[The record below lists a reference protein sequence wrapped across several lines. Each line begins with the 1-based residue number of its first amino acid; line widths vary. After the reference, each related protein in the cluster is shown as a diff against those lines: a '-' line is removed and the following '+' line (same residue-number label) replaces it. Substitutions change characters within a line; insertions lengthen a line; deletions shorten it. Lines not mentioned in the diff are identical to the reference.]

1 MHKMLEGKTAIVTG
15 ATKGIGLAI
24 AELFAEEGANV
35 ILTARGK
42 DLLDEKV
49 AEINAKGGTAMGLV
63 ADSSDPEAPAR
74 VFEEAIKA
82 YGQVDIMVNNAGSGD
97 MVAIE
102 EATDEHFAKIME
114 LNLVG
119 PFRYCREA
127 VKHFMPRNEG
137 RIINVSS
144 VNGTLPICGVAYTST
159 KGGLNTMTK
168 NIAIRLSGTNI
179 RCNAIAP
186 GVTDTDAARAWA
198 AGEQEGGD
206 VMLEFSDKYTNTTV
220 PMTEP
225 RDQAY
230 AALYLASEMGKAV
243 TGQVIQVDNGA
254 FL

>member
-1 MHKMLEGKTAIVTG
+1 MRKLLEGKTAIVTG
-15 ATKGIGLAI
+15 ASKGIGLAI
-24 AELFAEEGANV
+24 AQLFAEEGANV
-35 ILTARGK
+35 VMTARGK
-42 DLLDEKV
+42 ETLDKAVETIVSEGGV
-49 AEINAKGGTAMGLV
+49 ARGII
-63 ADSSDPEAPAR
+63 ADSSDPAVPAK
-74 VFEEAIKA
+74 VFAEAIEA
-82 YGQVDIMVNNAGSGD
+82 FGQVDIMVNNAGSGD

-102 EATDEHFAKIME
+102 EASDEHFADIME

-119 PFRYCREA
+119 PFRFCREA

-137 RIINVSS
+137 RIINISS

-159 KGGLNTMTK
+159 KGGLNIMTK

-186 GVTDTDAARAWA
+186 GITDTDAARAWA

-206 VMLEFSDKYTNTTV
+206 TMLEFSDKYVNTSV
-220 PMTEP
+220 ASTEP
-225 RDQAY
+225 IDQAY

-243 TGQVIQVDNGA
+243 TGQVITVDNGA